1 MALCGHIDGAGYDW
15 GLPKGTPEP
24 GETRTE
30 TAIREVTG
38 GDRIWKSSSTT
49 TLARL
54 KYTFPWPNDGLRVE
68 EPDNKQVIGHK
79 TVLFYLMSATGGS
92 TDLHD
97 HEFDDVQ
104 WFPADTAL
112 RSLRYENEAGIV
124 KMASRWHRRS
134 SMTAVPTARGAR
146 SVLLREK
153 RLEDAEND
161 YSWRVDEELAR
172 HDATRPLRMS
182 FREFRKYSRE
192 ELEYPSPW
200 SRRFAVETLDGRHIG
215 NCMYYDID
223 TRRGETEL
231 GIVIGDKDYL
241 GKGYG
246 TDAVDS
252 LLDHIFT
259 TTTIAK
265 VYLHTL
271 DWNQRA
277 RKSFAKSG
285 FNEVRP
291 VRRSGLDFIRMEILQ
306 GEWKQLRGQENRP

>member
-1 MALCGHIDGAGYDW
+1 
-15 GLPKGTPEP
+15 
-24 GETRTE
+24 
-30 TAIREVTG
+30 
-38 GDRIWKSSSTT
+38 
-49 TLARL
+49 
-54 KYTFPWPNDGLRVE
+54 
-68 EPDNKQVIGHK
+68 
-79 TVLFYLMSATGGS
+79 
-92 TDLHD
+92 
-97 HEFDDVQ
+97 
-104 WFPADTAL
+104 
-112 RSLRYENEAGIV
+112 
-124 KMASRWHRRS
+124 
-134 SMTAVPTARGAR
+134 MTAVPTARGAR
-146 SVLLREK
+146 SVLLRDK
-153 RLEDAEND
+153 RIEDAEND